1 MNGDNVSEMIQAS
14 LDGIKDFARADAA
27 IGGPILTPNGST
39 VIPISKVSIGF
50 AGGGLDIS
58 GKKVSPD
65 KNGGSIAGT
74 GASVTPI
81 GFFVIDSESRVQL
94 IPITETPTAVEK
106 ALDIVQQAPDIIKKL
121 RRDLS

>member
-1 MNGDNVSEMIQAS
+1 MNSENISEMIEAS
-14 LDGIKDFARADAA
+14 LGGIKDFARADSA

-39 VIPISKVSIGF
+39 IIPISKVSIGF

-58 GKKVSPD
+58 GKRLSPD

-81 GFFVIDSESRVQL
+81 AFFVIDSESKVQL
-94 IPITETPTAVEK
+94 IPITDKPSAVEK
-106 ALDIVQQAPDIIKKL
+106 ALDLVQEAPEILKKI

>member
-1 MNGDNVSEMIQAS
+1 MNSENISEMIEAS
-14 LDGIKDFARADAA
+14 LGGIKDFARADSA

-39 VIPISKVSIGF
+39 IIPISKVSIGF

-58 GKKVSPD
+58 GKRLSPD

-81 GFFVIDSESRVQL
+81 GFFVIDSESRVQI
-94 IPITETPTAVEK
+94 IPIIDKPTAVEK
-106 ALDIVQQAPDIIKKL
+106 ALDLVQEAPEIIKKL